1 MPVTDPLRKRLQAFQ
16 QQPRMQAGSLI
27 VSVFGDAIHPRGGV
41 VWLGC
46 LIRLLE
52 PLALNERLIRTAIF
66 RLVKQ
71 EWLETHSH
79 GRRTDYGLSLTG
91 RSRIEEASK
100 LIYGGSKLKWDAH
113 WRIILTNPDA
123 SAQSRSALRKALYW
137 QGFGEWNAS
146 TFLHPSADVNQVIAS
161 LHAEGLAQSSDEL
174 LTFVSKLI
182 STPSTIDN
190 KQVVEQAWDLK
201 HLAQGYSAFLRQYA
215 GMDLAVN
222 RPSNNEHAFLL
233 RILLVHDFRRLL
245 LRDPMLPA
253 SLLPARWTG
262 LEARQLFN
270 QLYLQLQEASEEHLD
285 SELQRADASTPRRG
299 LMFSKRI
306 AAMRADST
314 PHAC

>member
-1 MPVTDPLRKRLQAFQ
+1 MTDPIRKRLNAFQ

-66 RLVKQ
+66 RLVKE
-71 EWLETHSH
+71 EWLETHTH
-79 GRRTDYGLSLTG
+79 GRRTDYSLSLTG
-91 RSRIEEASK
+91 SSRIEEASK
-100 LIYGGSKLKWDAH
+100 LIYGGSKLKWDEH

-123 SAQSRSALRKALYW
+123 SAKSRNALRKALYW

-146 TFLHPSADVNQVIAS
+146 TFLHPSADVKQVIAS

-190 KQVVEQAWDLK
+190 TQVVEQAWDLK
-201 HLAQGYSAFLRQYA
+201 HLEQGYKDFLKQYQEISLAFNHQTNA
-215 GMDLAVN
+215 
-222 RPSNNEHAFLL
+222 EQAFLL

-253 SLLPARWTG
+253 SLLPASWTG
-262 LEARQLFN
+262 SEARQLFN
-270 QLYLQLQEASEEHLD
+270 RLYLQLQEASEEHLD
-285 SELQRADASTPRRG
+285 TQLQRADESTPRTG

-306 AAMRADST
+306 AAMRPDSKF
-314 PHAC
+314 

>member
-1 MPVTDPLRKRLQAFQ
+1 MPVTDPIRKRLKTFQ
-16 QQPRMQAGSLI
+16 QQHRMQAGSLI
-27 VSVFGDAIHPRGGV
+27 VSVFGDAIHPRGGM

-71 EWLETHSH
+71 EWLETHTH
-79 GRRTDYGLSLTG
+79 GRRTDYGLSYTG

-100 LIYGGSKLKWDAH
+100 LIYGGNKLKWDEQ

-123 SAQSRSALRKALYW
+123 SLKSRNALRKALYW

-146 TFLHPSADVNQVIAS
+146 SFLHPSADVNQVMAS

-174 LTFVSKLI
+174 LTFMSKLI

-201 HLAQGYSAFLRQYA
+201 HLEQGYRDFLKQYEEISSALDHQTNA
-215 GMDLAVN
+215 
-222 RPSNNEHAFLL
+222 EQAFML

-245 LRDPMLPA
+245 LRDPMLPS
-253 SLLPARWTG
+253 SLLPASWTG

-270 QLYLQLQEASEEHLD
+270 KLYLQLLEASEEHLD
-285 SELQRADASTPRRG
+285 TELQRADESTPKRG
-299 LMFSKRI
+299 LIFSKRI
-306 AAMRADST
+306 AAMRADSKF
-314 PHAC
+314 